1 MNQPDHA
8 VSRRRP
14 LPASKGPRLAKDEK
28 LMDETRNRPRHK
40 PRRRNRV
47 RTGRTRVGKGVFA
60 QRWYRTDQIVGEIR
74 GVVIHEQT
82 YSSEHCLDLGDG
94 RCLEPDPPFRYLN
107 HSCEPNC
114 RFRWHDLRD
123 ESEPHRQRRVFLYA
137 SQVIRPGEEL
147 TIDYAWPAA
156 AAIPCRCGTPSCR
169 GWIVAKDELAA
180 VEGNDPIEP
189 FF

>member
-1 MNQPDHA
+1 MNQPDGG
-8 VSRRRP
+8 VSICRRSPLESKDPRP
-14 LPASKGPRLAKDEK
+14 AKDDTLMGESRKGPRD
-28 LMDETRNRPRHK
+28 RPRQ
-40 PRRRNRV
+40 RNRV

-60 QRWYRTDQIVGEIR
+60 QRWYRTGQIIGEIR
-74 GVVIHEQT
+74 GVVIHDQS
-82 YSSEHCLDLGDG
+82 YSSEHCMDLGDG
-94 RCLEPDPPFRYLN
+94 GCLEPDPPFRYLN

-114 RFRWHDLRD
+114 SFRWHDLRD
-123 ESEPHRQRRVFLYA
+123 DRQPRPRRRVFLYA

-180 VEGNDPIEP
+180 AEGTEQP
-189 FF
+189 F